1 MKYRF
6 FKLIFLFSIIFA
18 TQIKSE
24 DSKLCNSVFS
34 NPSHGALLG
43 TAKGNRSPYIY
54 FLGLNGTFQIYRA
67 QSQRGGNF
75 VKSLL
80 LSAGWLY
87 AGFKFIPISFFST
100 GAGHLSSSKLI
111 LFPFHV
117 FW

>member
-24 DSKLCNSVFS
+24 DSKLCSSIFS

-43 TAKGNRSPYIY
+43 TAKNNRNPYIY

-80 LSAGWLY
+80 LNAGWFY
-87 AGFKFIPISFFST
+87 TGFKSLTITFLRV

>member
-18 TQIKSE
+18 TQLKSE
-24 DSKLCNSVFS
+24 DSKVCNSVFS
-34 NPSHGALLG
+34 NASHKALLG
-43 TAKGNRSPYIY
+43 TAKNSRSPYIY

-67 QSQRGGNF
+67 QSQRGGSF

-80 LSAGWLY
+80 LNAGYFYTGYKSLTIT
-87 AGFKFIPISFFST
+87 FLSV